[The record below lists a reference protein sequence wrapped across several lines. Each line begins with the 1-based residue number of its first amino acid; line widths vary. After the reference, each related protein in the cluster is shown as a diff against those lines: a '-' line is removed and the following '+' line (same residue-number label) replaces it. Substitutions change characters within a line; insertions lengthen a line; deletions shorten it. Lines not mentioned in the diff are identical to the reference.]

1 MTDLEFTKE
10 DAREA
15 FYNLGKLGAR
25 LSSDEGKR
33 LFMLT
38 QVIASYMTQLEERPA
53 VNKQDGLVCAKCYKR
68 IGKDEPNND

>member
-10 DAREA
+10 DAQEA

-38 QVIASYMTQLEERPA
+38 QIIASYMTQLE
-53 VNKQDGLVCAKCYKR
+53 
-68 IGKDEPNND
+68 GKISESNND

>member
-38 QVIASYMTQLEERPA
+38 QVIASYMTQLEE
-53 VNKQDGLVCAKCYKR
+53 KLS
-68 IGKDEPNND
+68 EPNND